1 MSSVTM
7 YPAGGAEPRQTNCRE
22 SSPRGGSARIG
33 ARDEPPG
40 GVACADA
47 EEVVKASATAALNG
61 RSIRMTGSANVGWRA
76 RMVRV
81 VMPKLYYSRR
91 RIVTD
96 DGRRFG
102 IVAPAGISSPFLS
115 RFQAP

>member
-1 MSSVTM
+1 M

-22 SSPRGGSARIG
+22 SSPRGGSARICVP
-33 ARDEPPG
+33 DEPAG
-40 GVACADA
+40 GVACADT
-47 EEVVKASATAALNG
+47 EEAVKASATAALNE
-61 RSIRMTGSANVGWRA
+61 RSIRMTGSANVGWKS

-96 DGRRFG
+96 DG
-102 IVAPAGISSPFLS
+102 
-115 RFQAP
+115 Q